1 MHENELF
8 LVNGGR
14 ACYSTRIFARHLMR
28 QEQSLII
35 KHLQVCIK
43 KVTKSG
49 GFGNVLA
56 NLKKC
61 LFLNCLELFFTLMG
75 HENSLFVVDSAIFQL
90 LYLIAKSA
98 FCSQNAR
105 NE

>member
-1 MHENELF
+1 MGVELAILPVF
-8 LVNGGR
+8 CASPN
-14 ACYSTRIFARHLMR
+14 ATRTIIDYQAFT
-28 QEQSLII
+28 SLY
-35 KHLQVCIK
+35 K

-75 HENSLFVVDSAIFQL
+75 LENSLFVVDSAIFQL
-90 LYLIAKSA
+90 PYLIAKSA
-98 FCSQNAR
+98 FCSQNVR